1 MTSPAGPTLLDALE
15 EETGVVVGSET
26 RLTCQLECSPLCR
39 LEWLVD
45 GQLVVEEETHSVEEE
60 IVKEEKEMNRFTGVK
75 STLTWIQLE
84 RTDEKTSVTCRS
96 SVNVFLKLNFLNLL
110 NFPGQLLVQLKMM
123 LRRKNM
129 QLWRA
134 QLS

>member
-1 MTSPAGPTLLDALE
+1 MDELE

-45 GQLVVEEETHSVEEE
+45 GQLVDEEETYSVEEE
-60 IVKEEKEMNRFTGVK
+60 IVEEEKEMNQFTGVK

-84 RTDEKTSVTCRS
+84 RTDKETSVTCRF
-96 SVNVFLKLNFLNLL
+96 SVNVVVKVLHIF

-129 QLWRA
+129 HL
-134 QLS
+134 